1 MSFSTE
7 VGLGQRYIVLDG
19 VGNPTNLF
27 YKNFLILG
35 PFTTSGIVWA
45 KKFKYSS
52 QLWQHAKRKKRN
64 KKCGRP
70 IWWHRY
76 NILFPELI
84 RGRDETYRRC
94 ELVTLAFDLETGA
107 QCNTCRV
114 VPSCLFWWYC
124 DYSVLVPEPGNRE
137 SYGLKGIW
145 HKILGL
151 GLLSLSSVWL
161 LQAS

>member
-27 YKNFLILG
+27 YKIFLILG

-94 ELVTLAFDLETGA
+94 ELVTLTFDLETGA
-107 QCNTCRV
+107 QCSTCRHD
-114 VPSCLFWWYC
+114 LYATAAARDRRC
-124 DYSVLVPEPGNRE
+124 DRMTVGGARRHRYRS
-137 SYGLKGIW
+137 ID
-145 HKILGL
+145 
-151 GLLSLSSVWL
+151 
-161 LQAS
+161 QQQTAAA